1 MREYKWSKGRWLTDG
16 HLWAMLLDIPKLPRE
31 DTGERVMLTPP
42 PWLSREG
49 FKDMPPMECKIF
61 YVPKANIY
69 IAIGEKA
76 NGYYDCLFF
85 DKLSYVAESNRRNP
99 NNGIWADDD
108 DW

>member
-31 DTGERVMLTPP
+31 DTGEHVMLTPP
-42 PWLSREG
+42 PWLSMAG
-49 FKDMPPMECKIF
+49 VTDMLPVECKIF

-76 NGYYDCLFF
+76 NGYLDVLFF
-85 DKLSYVAESNRRNP
+85 DKISYKAEADKRVP
-99 NNGIWADDD
+99 NGKWTDYE

>member
-31 DTGERVMLTPP
+31 DTGEHVMLTPP
-42 PWLSREG
+42 PWLSMAG
-49 FKDMPPMECKIF
+49 VTDMLPVECKIF

-69 IAIGEKA
+69 IAIGEKV
-76 NGYYDCLFF
+76 NGYLDVLFF
-85 DKLSYVAESNRRNP
+85 DKISYKAEADKRVP
-99 NNGIWADDD
+99 NGKWTDYE